1 MTTHQKLGL
10 GLISLAVLIAVATL
24 VFADSLLFAPG
35 QQDQMPA
42 TSDKNGENP
51 VAGTTVMAG
60 TMNTPVP
67 QKTAQPTSAPDPST
81 PFITIDPV
89 SDKNTGDLVIISGT
103 TNLPSGTSIYL
114 KEINESTGESTMRAN
129 NVACPD
135 THGVNRWRFVLDSTA
150 WMRPGRYRYLV
161 STPKGDVNSS
171 VQFNLKGSFH
181 GPENIL
187 YYRSGA
193 KSATI
198 RGTGSYP
205 CITVDPIGDRQKG
218 DIFRITGTTN
228 LVEGTMLQCT
238 VWPVYFEDR
247 SKRPVIISEDDCDG
261 QFNIAGSPTAVVKG
275 TGETNQ
281 WSCPADMTIFPE
293 KTGMIVHVSTTDEY
307 FTVKEIYGNA
317 TFELA

>member
-1 MTTHQKLGL
+1 MKTHQKSGPV
-10 GLISLAVLIAVATL
+10 LISLSILIIVAIL
-24 VFADSLLFAPG
+24 VAGCVDST
-35 QQDQMPA
+35 QDQQSRITA
-42 TSDKNGENP
+42 TSDKQSENP
-51 VAGTTVMAG
+51 ATATTKI
-60 TMNTPVP
+60 T
-67 QKTAQPTSAPDPST
+67 TAQPTLTPDPFT
-81 PFITIDPV
+81 PFITVDPI

-129 NVACPD
+129 NVACLD
-135 THGVNRWRFVLDSTA
+135 TRGVNRWRFVLDSTV
-150 WMRPGRYRYLV
+150 WMRPGRYRYLM

-171 VQFNLKGSFH
+171 VQFNIKGTFH
-181 GPENIL
+181 GPETIL
-187 YYRSGA
+187 YYQSGS

-198 RGTGSYP
+198 RSTGSYP
-205 CITVDPIGDRQKG
+205 YITIDPIGDRKKG
-218 DIFRITGTTN
+218 DIFRITGSTN

-247 SKRPVIISEDDCDG
+247 SKRPAIISEDDCDG

-275 TGETNQ
+275 TGDTNR
-281 WSCPADMTIFPE
+281 WSCPVDMTIFTE

-307 FTVKEIYGNA
+307 FTAREIYGNA